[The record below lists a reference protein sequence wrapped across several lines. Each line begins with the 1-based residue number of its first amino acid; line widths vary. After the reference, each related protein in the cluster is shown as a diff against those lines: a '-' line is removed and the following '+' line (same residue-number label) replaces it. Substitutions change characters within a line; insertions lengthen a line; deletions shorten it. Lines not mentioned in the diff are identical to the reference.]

1 MAGMEEDLECV
12 AGLLDESGEHRGE
25 SEQDVLELWI
35 ITKRARPLVASK
47 PLARTTILLTEEDK
61 EKLKELG
68 GSAWIRDQ
76 IRKAYTESKAS
87 EE

>member
-1 MAGMEEDLECV
+1 MMEKFIERV
-12 AGLLDESGEHRGE
+12 N
-25 SEQDVLELWI
+25 VLIYGFGKEL
-35 ITKRARPLVASK
+35 
-47 PLARTTILLTEEDK
+47 EEDK

>member
-1 MAGMEEDLECV
+1 MRLIIHIGCALERMV
-12 AGLLDESGEHRGE
+12 INNGLKFNEKNIEN
-25 SEQDVLELWI
+25 I
-35 ITKRARPLVASK
+35 
-47 PLARTTILLTEEDK
+47 DK

-76 IRKAYTESKAS
+76 IRKAYNESKAS